1 MQNPFKKNLH
11 TDFIRISSFIIIVN
25 IIHQAR
31 LQRLGIQAERFQSPL
46 KDLFAIPGISL
57 IFHIYSGEILF
68 Y

>member
-1 MQNPFKKNLH
+1 
-11 TDFIRISSFIIIVN
+11 VN

-57 IFHIYSGEILF
+57 ILHIYSGQIIFCWKFYFDNWRSIL
-68 Y
+68 